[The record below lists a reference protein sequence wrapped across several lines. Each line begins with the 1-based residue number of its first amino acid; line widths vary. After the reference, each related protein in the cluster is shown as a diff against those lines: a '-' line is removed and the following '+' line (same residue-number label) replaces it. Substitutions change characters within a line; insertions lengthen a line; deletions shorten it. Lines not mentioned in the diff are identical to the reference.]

1 MYILIHVCLWR
12 GGQNV
17 IPGESDRAE
26 DRGWQL
32 GSLLVQAGGQVMFK
46 EMLHD

>member
-1 MYILIHVCLWR
+1 MYILIHVYLSG

-17 IPGESDRAE
+17 IPGERDRAE
-26 DRGWQL
+26 DGSWQL
-32 GSLLVQAGGQVMFK
+32 GSPLVQAGGQGMSK